1 MKITSFTIIFL
12 FITFFSFAQ
21 IKCDELINTVKTLKV
36 NHKDYTSDSSW
47 LQGVTFYEYYDN
59 QKRKKLFFAIA
70 KIDSK
75 DYVFC
80 DFPFSNQL
88 GYLTKWG
95 VSSGEAF
102 HKYIFKYKC
111 NCE

>member
-1 MKITSFTIIFL
+1 MTFIFL
-12 FITFFSFAQ
+12 FITSVSFAQ
-21 IKCDELINTVKTLKV
+21 IKCNELINTVKTLKV
-36 NHKDYTSDSSW
+36 FHRDYTLDSNW

-59 QKRKKLFFAIA
+59 QKRKKVFFAIA

-80 DFPFSNQL
+80 DFPFDKALLYAAKWQL
-88 GYLTKWG
+88 T
-95 VSSGEAF
+95 SGEAF
-102 HKYIFKYKC
+102 HKYIFNYKC